1 MGTDIQYIVS
11 FIRKD
16 GQPDENYVYYEKS
29 DAEHHINLFANDD
42 SGLYKR
48 IELLLWNENKAMV
61 LQKLKFA

>member
-29 DAEHHINLFANDD
+29 DAEHHINSINHQQNGAYIQNNRFPP
-42 SGLYKR
+42 
-48 IELLLWNENKAMV
+48 
-61 LQKLKFA
+61 